1 MRSEPFACLVIHGA
15 PRISRRAKKDMK
27 RNYLRIIHAVSLHK
41 MKEDGGPVPSPS
53 ALWRHVRR
61 LRVDVSRSPTAIPEE
76 A

>member
-1 MRSEPFACLVIHGA
+1 
-15 PRISRRAKKDMK
+15 MK

-61 LRVDVSRSPTAIPEE
+61 LRVEVSRSPTAAPEE